1 VTKFTE
7 VLLGCI
13 KCLYKTN
20 ILRTI
25 SVPIIRDAVVVV
37 VRSLMMGTK
46 MRARENFIEYEDYSS
61 EDEPI

>member
-1 VTKFTE
+1 VATKFNE
-7 VLLGCI
+7 
-13 KCLYKTN
+13 
-20 ILRTI
+20 
-25 SVPIIRDAVVVV
+25 